1 MKDILSIMQQADKA
15 VFGGS
20 KIPHG
25 LSHPVIRVEDGKYV
39 LSAFAYV
46 FNKDN
51 VDNNTLYRPTR
62 WITMDIESGEIISV
76 KSCET
81 EDFSSAP
88 FGKLFSLKDREEVAV
103 SQEKIKEL
111 YDMIESIRTA
121 YVEDGAN
128 ILPDVIKYL
137 GEICL
142 VTPKEYRRFYKE
154 LVNV

>member
-51 VDNNTLYRPTR
+51 LDNNTLYRPTR
-62 WITMDIESGEIISV
+62 WITMDIESGEVISV
-76 KSCET
+76 KLCET

-88 FGKLFSLKDREEVAV
+88 KEKLFSLKDKEEVAV
-103 SQEKIKEL
+103 SQEKVKEL
-111 YDMIESIRTA
+111 YGKLEDIRTA
-121 YVEDGAN
+121 YVQDGAN

-142 VTPKEYRRFYKE
+142 ITPKEYRRFYKE